1 MKKDAII
8 KIVSIQATDEGRD
21 TAEMTVAGTI
31 CHESGTS
38 VIEYIE
44 DNEETGEERTSLTVT
59 DKATVSIVREGQFS
73 SEMCVEKS
81 RRHHTYYKTPYG
93 EFTMGIYGNDVNWFR
108 NGKNSVLKLKYTLDF
123 NNGYVSENSMNIYI
137 EEKQ

>member
-1 MKKDAII
+1 MLII
-8 KIVSIQATDEGRD
+8 LNRIQFLYYSSYSILEL
-21 TAEMTVAGTI
+21 
-31 CHESGTS
+31 
-38 VIEYIE
+38 Y
-44 DNEETGEERTSLTVT
+44 
-59 DKATVSIVREGQFS
+59 
-73 SEMCVEKS
+73 
-81 RRHHTYYKTPYG
+81 HTYYKTPYG